1 MKRRLLFSIVATTL
15 ALGVSSSYANE
26 VLKVGASPV
35 PHADILKVVQ
45 PELAKKGI
53 DLRII
58 EFSDYVQPNLALHD
72 GDLDANYFQH
82 KPYLTNFA
90 QERGLKLTSIG
101 NVHIEPMGIYSKKI
115 QNLENL
121 KSGATV
127 GIPNDPTNGGR
138 ALKVL
143 ETAGLIKLDPKV
155 GIQATPLDVL
165 ENSKQLKFYEIEA
178 AVLPR
183 SLDDFDLSVIN
194 SNFALGAGLNPAKD
208 ALALESKDSPYA
220 NVVAV
225 RDVDFNRSS
234 IKELMKELHSD
245 KVRKFISDKYQ
256 GAVVPAF

>member
-1 MKRRLLFSIVATTL
+1 
-15 ALGVSSSYANE
+15 
-26 VLKVGASPV
+26 
-35 PHADILKVVQ
+35 
-45 PELAKKGI
+45 
-53 DLRII
+53 
-58 EFSDYVQPNLALHD
+58 
-72 GDLDANYFQH
+72 
-82 KPYLTNFA
+82 
-90 QERGLKLTSIG
+90 
-101 NVHIEPMGIYSKKI
+101 
-115 QNLENL
+115 
-121 KSGATV
+121 
-127 GIPNDPTNGGR
+127 R